1 MDIGTVILALLTAV
15 LIWFWVKRRR
25 PGIFAGAPKPVAP
38 PAPRTMPRIGQA
50 GTITEEQIDALQRE
64 SFTPSTEWSFEEAA
78 LVLDAVTYLR
88 AVCAETIGVREPDVG
103 VQNELL
109 ALILSDEDLRNHVRK
124 CGAARRAAGV
134 ADTPPE
140 LRRNHQFERVAAAA
154 RRFAP
159 AKG

>member
-1 MDIGTVILALLTAV
+1 MDLGTVILALLTAV

-25 PGIFAGAPKPVAP
+25 PGLFAGAPKPVAP
-38 PAPRTMPRIGQA
+38 PALRTMPRLGRA

-64 SFTPSTEWSFEEAA
+64 NFTPSAEWSFEEAA
-78 LVLDAVTYLR
+78 LVLDAVIYLR

-124 CGAARRAAGV
+124 WGADRRAAGE
-134 ADTPPE
+134 ADAPPE

-154 RRFAP
+154 RRLAP
-159 AKG
+159 AAG